1 MFYPEVAAGG
11 SVAGLSIVSC
21 VMERAMEE
29 DDANS
34 VLCIDDFFIL
44 VTTAVFF
51 PTIFQK
57 DKIHIAAA
65 ASCLL
70 VQTQH
75 FEPVAL

>member
-1 MFYPEVAAGG
+1 
-11 SVAGLSIVSC
+11 
-21 VMERAMEE
+21 MERAMEE

-44 VTTAVFF
+44 VTTAVLF

-57 DKIHIAAA
+57 DKIQIAAAAAA